1 MQDYIVRGTAMGGF
15 IRFFAANT
23 KKLTGEAQKIH
34 GTSPVAT
41 AALGRMLTAGSMMGT
56 MLKNDNDIVTLNIRG
71 DGPLGGI
78 VVTADSSSRVKG
90 YVHNPIVDIP
100 LKRAGKL
107 DVGRAVGSGTL
118 SVIKDLGLKEPVSG
132 QIALVSGEIAE
143 DITYYFAVSEQIPS
157 AVVLGVLVDRDYS
170 VKQAGGLILQV
181 MPGANEDAITHVEK
195 AINNLP
201 PITTLLDE
209 GKSPEDILEVIFA
222 AHDMEVHDKIL
233 PVYHCNCSREK
244 TKIALQSV
252 GKDEL
257 TAILKEDKGAN
268 LHCHFCNKDYYFDE
282 ADIKNLLSKFLEA

>member
-15 IRFFAANT
+15 IRVFAATT
-23 KKLTGEAQKIH
+23 KNLAGEAQKIH

-41 AALGRMLTAGSMMGT
+41 AALGRMLTAGSMMGA
-56 MLKNDNDIVTLNIRG
+56 MLKNDDDILTLNIRG
-71 DGPLGGI
+71 DGPLGGV
-78 VVTADSSSRVKG
+78 VVTADSSSYVKG

-107 DVGRAVGSGTL
+107 DVGGAVGSGTL
-118 SVIKDLGLKEPVSG
+118 TVIKDLGLKEPVSG

-143 DITYYFAVSEQIPS
+143 DITYYFAVSEQVPS
-157 AVVLGVLVDRDYS
+157 AVVLGVLVDRDYT

-181 MPGANEDAITHVEK
+181 MPGADEDAIAHLESKVS
-195 AINNLP
+195 NLP
-201 PITTLLDE
+201 PITTLLDD
-209 GKSPEDILEVIFA
+209 GKSPEDILEIIFA
-222 AHDMEVHDKIL
+222 EHDMEIHDKIL
-233 PVYHCNCSREK
+233 PAYQCNCSREK

-257 TAILKEDKGAN
+257 IAILEEDKGAN

-282 ADIKNLLSKFLEA
+282 ADIKALLLKFLEA